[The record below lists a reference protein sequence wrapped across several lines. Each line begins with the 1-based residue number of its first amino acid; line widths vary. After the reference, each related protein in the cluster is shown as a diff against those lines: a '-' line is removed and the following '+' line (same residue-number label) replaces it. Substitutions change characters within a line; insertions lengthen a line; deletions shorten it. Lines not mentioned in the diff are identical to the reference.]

1 MIIPW
6 DELDSF
12 FKKLRDEGKTIVFTN
27 GCFDII
33 HVGHVRYLKKAKE
46 LGDVLVVAVNSDRS
60 VREIKGEGRPIVGER
75 ERAEILLSL
84 KPVDYVTIFDDTSP
98 LETIKKVKPHILVK
112 GGDWTPETTIGREF
126 VESYG
131 GKVIIIPYV
140 EGYSTTS
147 IVKKIKST

>member
-12 FKKLRDEGKTIVFTN
+12 FEKLREEGKTIVFTN

-33 HVGHVRYLKKAKE
+33 HVGHVRYLKRAKE

-147 IVKKIKST
+147 IVKKIKSI